1 MTQQFDGRLDAALK
15 AELAKAGIEYGLSIG
30 RRAPLHKMHLD
41 CILEMAA
48 AGLKP
53 VIVIGS
59 SNQAGDPLYDPLKNP
74 LTVAEQL
81 AQLKAALPAGV
92 YEQCLVLTLPDRL
105 EDADWMQSLKGLLQE
120 HGLTGKT
127 VMHFRA
133 KAADAAAPADGRAR
147 PLSQYRQ
154 DLMAMGLSVWQSYN
168 GDAADDLINASDL
181 RALDVENIADDKKA
195 QFAAL
200 NTYADAVRRARLQNP
215 DGALLDAA
223 GVPKTALDLT
233 LARLASEAGVKTR
246 ALIAKAAA
254 TGHLSHAALL
264 SATQEKIE
272 EMKRKP
278 MILAGPNMGRDAGE
292 GYARDARFEALPASV
307 GRFQSGETF
316 SELFYGDAANFEKN
330 AARLKGAEVFVVQPT
345 AAPVGDNVQHLLH
358 MIHTL
363 KYYGAAKVTA
373 VLPFAAYARQDRSF
387 AGRFASVGADML
399 PRQLQAAGADAVVG
413 VTLHSK
419 AAMDFYKAAFGDR
432 FTNVSTA
439 ALFAAHLKNT
449 GGDLVFGAPDGGEKL
464 HDEGI
469 ARAAD
474 VARAFNSAAMFKIS
488 KVHTAASDSKVVAFD
503 GDVRGKTAVLV
514 DDMVDGGS
522 TLANAARVLRQNG
535 AKEVICCVTHA
546 VLTPGEKNLRTGEVP
561 QALRKVLLEQGTGE
575 LLVDRLILTDSIPD
589 VYAKRDEFAKMYPAF
604 AHRVEILPLAKY
616 LADAMAPPPQPAVV
630 KKAVGPG
637 R

>member
-1 MTQQFDGRLDAALK
+1 MAQQFDGRLDEALK
-15 AELAKAGIEYGLSIG
+15 AQLAKAGIAYGLSIG

-41 CILEMAA
+41 CILEIAA
-48 AGLKP
+48 AGLTP
-53 VIVIGS
+53 VVVIGS
-59 SNQAGDPLYDPLKNP
+59 SNAAGDPLYDPLKNP
-74 LTVAEQL
+74 LTVEEQL
-81 AQLKAALPAGV
+81 VQLKAALPPGL
-92 YEQCLVLTLPDRL
+92 YEKCLVLTLPDRL
-105 EDADWMQSLKGLLQE
+105 EDADWMQSLKGLLQD
-120 HGLTGKT
+120 HDLAGRT

-181 RALDVENIADDKKA
+181 RGLDVERIPADRQA

-215 DGALLDAA
+215 DGALLEAA

-233 LARLASEAGVKTR
+233 LTRLAREAGVATAELLEKAKT
-246 ALIAKAAA
+246 A
-254 TGHLSHAALL
+254 GSVSHAALL
-264 SATQEKIE
+264 SAAKDKIDQL
-272 EMKRKP
+272 KRKP
-278 MILAGPNMGRDAGE
+278 MILIGPRMSRAAAE
-292 GYARDARFEALPASV
+292 GYARDTRFDILPASV
-307 GRFQSGETF
+307 GSFQSGETF
-316 SELFYGDAANFEKN
+316 SELFYGDGENFEKN
-330 AARLKGAEVFVVQPT
+330 AARLKGADVFVVQPT

-363 KYYGAAKVTA
+363 KYYGAAQVTA
-373 VLPFAAYARQDRSF
+373 VLPFAAYARQDRAF
-387 AGRFASVGADML
+387 AQRFASVGADML
-399 PRQLQAAGADAVVG
+399 PKQLQAAGADAVVG

-419 AAMDFYKAAFGDR
+419 AAMDFYKAAFGEK

-488 KVHTAASDSKVVAFD
+488 KVHTAANDTKVVAFD

-589 VYAKRDEFAKMYPAF
+589 VYAKREEFAKMYPAF
-604 AHRVEILPLAKY
+604 AGRVEILPLAPF
-616 LADAMAPPPQPAVV
+616 LMDAMQPAPKVAAV
-630 KKAVGPG
+630 KRAGPG
-637 R
+637 